1 MEGFKLK
8 YIEVNAGYTLTP
20 CPGFRDASP
29 SDAIRVEDMRAWEV
43 NSVWWGVS
51 LLKLMENAG
60 RAVADAIQC
69 ILGDVR
75 GKRVVVY
82 AGRGGNGGDGVV
94 AARHLTSRGAR
105 VEVHLVYDPA
115 LTTHPDTRENLGYL
129 LKSTRVKVLTPYSKG
144 WLEPGDYDILVDAIL
159 GVGVRGPLR
168 SPISDALKVFNQSQG
183 LRVAVDIP
191 TGLDPDTGVAVEG
204 TARVDLTVTMHRPK
218 VGLFLN
224 QGPLYAG
231 RVLVADIGI
240 PFEAEEYAGPGDV
253 ASRVPVR
260 PREAY
265 KGLGGRVL
273 VIGGSQFYVGAPMI
287 AAKAAALSGA
297 DLVYLAS
304 PQHIA
309 FPAAIENPYIIPV
322 VREASGDAMES
333 LGRLMARAHSIVL
346 GPGMGVTDETREL
359 LRFLIENAKGKPLI
373 IDADGLKVLAELKT
387 KLWGEAVLT
396 PHRGEAGMLLGIEV
410 DPLNVDPL
418 DLARRVSREYNA
430 TTIVKAPIDAIC
442 DPKGRCRLN
451 KTGHP
456 AMAVGGTGDALTG
469 IIASFIARRV
479 ALGREPD
486 TLNVVA
492 AAAYICGRAGE
503 LAVEEKGET
512 ITPLDVVD
520 RIQQAIK
527 EARSIAA
534 GG

>member
-1 MEGFKLK
+1 M
-8 YIEVNAGYTLTP
+8 GYVLVQ
-20 CPGFRDASP
+20 CPGFKSASY
-29 SDAIRVEDMRAWEV
+29 SDAVKVEDMRSWEI

-51 LLKLMENAG
+51 LSKLMENAG

-75 GKRVVVY
+75 GKEIVVY
-82 AGRGGNGGDGVV
+82 AGRGGNGGDGIV
-94 AARHLTSRGAR
+94 AARHLASRGAR
-105 VEVHLVYDPA
+105 VEVHLLYDPA
-115 LTTHPDTRENLGYL
+115 LTTHPDTKENLGYL
-129 LKSTRVKVLTPYSKG
+129 LKSTKIKVLTPYSRG
-144 WLEPGDYDILVDAIL
+144 WLEPGDYDVLIDAIL

-168 SPISDALKVFNQSQG
+168 SPVSDALKVFNQSQG

-204 TARVDLTVTMHRPK
+204 TARADITITMHKPK
-218 VGLFLN
+218 IGLLIN

-231 RVLVADIGI
+231 RVLVADIGM
-240 PFEAEEYAGPGDV
+240 PVEAEEYAGPGDV
-253 ASRVPVR
+253 ASRIPVR

-273 VIGGSQFYVGAPMI
+273 IIGGSQFYVGAPMI
-287 AAKAAALSGA
+287 AARAAAVAGA

-309 FPAAIENPYIIPV
+309 FPAAVESPYIIPV
-322 VREASGDAMES
+322 IREAGGGALET
-333 LGRLMARAHSIVL
+333 LERLLARVHAVVF

-359 LRFLIENAKGKPLI
+359 LKFLLEKAKGKPLI
-373 IDADGLKVLAELKT
+373 VDADGLKVLAEYKA
-387 KLWGEAVLT
+387 KLWSEAILT
-396 PHRGEAGMLLGIEV
+396 PHRGEAGMLLGV
-410 DPLNVDPL
+410 DIDPVKADPL
-418 DLARRVSREYNA
+418 DLARRVSREYSA

-442 DPKGRCRLN
+442 DPTGRCRLN

-469 IIASFIARRV
+469 IIAAFIARRV
-479 ALGREPD
+479 ALGRDPD
-486 TLNVVA
+486 PLNVTA

-503 LAVEEKGET
+503 LAVEERGET

-520 RIQQAIK
+520 KIQLAIK
-527 EARSIAA
+527 EARSMAT